1 MTTIPLKEPIK
12 FGTETI
18 PELVLRP
25 PKAKDFRKFPASPT
39 TGDML
44 DLAGQL
50 AGQPK
55 QVIDELGVDDM
66 MRVLEEIGIFLQRT
80 PGTGLDP

>member
-1 MTTIPLKEPIK
+1 VTTIALKEPIK

-18 PELVLRP
+18 TEFVLRP
-25 PKAKDFRKFPASPT
+25 PKAKDFRKFPATPT

-55 QVIDELGVDDM
+55 QVIDEIGIEDM
-66 MRVLEEIGIFLQRT
+66 MRVLEEIGVFLQRG
-80 PGTGLDP
+80 PETGLDP